1 MGLRIH
7 PQGTASENRR
17 KTSFC
22 FFHKPVSP
30 FASRLQTK
38 DYHTGI
44 AFAANV
50 GLWKRRRISP
60 AGFKDGQLRVAG
72 RISVVSWVPCH
83 ETPSPRLRA
92 TRISVPREKRVKT
105 ELPSTCSIGKLAC
118 AKKTRASNLHLRLE
132 SRGR

>member
-1 MGLRIH
+1 MMIKQWYVQMREAKITGKNGRLTPVGLRIH

-60 AGFKDGQLRVAG
+60 AGFKDEQLRVAG

-92 TRISVPREKRVKT
+92 TRISVPRERG
-105 ELPSTCSIGKLAC
+105 LRRSSLALV
-118 AKKTRASNLHLRLE
+118 A
-132 SRGR
+132 